1 MRTFSMDPT
10 CYLIE
15 LADLEQDPL
24 HDIVSH
30 NLQPV
35 TQTFDWAKDYLC
47 NPHDELGREGPVC
60 PFVPYSLASGLF
72 FITLQRGRTL
82 TRSDVF
88 DTIMKY
94 RDWFLEIEP
103 REGKR
108 SHYKAILVLFPDIPA
123 EDAPQIID
131 TTQAD
136 LKPEFVAKGLM
147 IGQFHQVPPQDS
159 GLWNPDFRPLKS
171 PVPLLAIRHMVP
183 SDFPFLTKDRRF
195 VTSYLEIYGN
205 TIPKKQKEHVREV
218 TLRYGI
224 DMDSYELE

>member
-1 MRTFSMDPT
+1 MRTFSADPS

-15 LADLEQDPL
+15 LADLERDPL
-24 HDIVSH
+24 PDIVRH

-35 TQTFDWAKDYLC
+35 TQIVDWAKDYLC
-47 NPHDELGREGPVC
+47 NPHTELGRDGPVC
-60 PFVPYSLASGLF
+60 PFVPYSLESCLF
-72 FITLQRGRTL
+72 FITLQRGRTV
-82 TRSDVF
+82 TRKDVYT
-88 DTIMKY
+88 TIMKY

-103 REGKR
+103 REGKASR
-108 SHYKAILVLFPDIPA
+108 YKTILVLFPDIPA

-131 TTQAD
+131 ATQAD

-147 IGQFHQVPPQDS
+147 IGQFHQLPPKDS

-195 VTSYLEIYGN
+195 VLSYLEIHGN
-205 TIPKKQKEHVREV
+205 NIPKKQKGFVKEV
-218 TLRYGI
+218 LLQYGI
-224 DMDSYELE
+224 DTHLYGLE